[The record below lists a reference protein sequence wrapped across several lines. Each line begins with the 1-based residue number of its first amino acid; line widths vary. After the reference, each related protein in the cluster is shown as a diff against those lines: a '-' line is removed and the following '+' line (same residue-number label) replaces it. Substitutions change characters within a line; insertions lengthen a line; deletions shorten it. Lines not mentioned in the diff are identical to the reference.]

1 MKNLLTINPLL
12 KNHVGLIAIVCVLA
26 VLGTTYQYN
35 TGGGIWLGKP
45 LVHATRFCGLF
56 LLMILIA
63 NSSIIFWHTWA
74 YHFYLI
80 VLVLLMAVELAG
92 FAGMG
97 AKRWVNLYIFT
108 LQPSE
113 VMKVAVILALS
124 KYYSDINLEEQSFIW
139 SGLLKRYAVPLFI
152 ITVPFFVVLKQP
164 DLGTAAII
172 AGIGMFMMLIVEKQP
187 RRIFLCFLPAVLA
200 LPFIWPM
207 MHEYQKARILT
218 FFNPEKYP
226 FGSGYHI
233 IQSKIAL
240 GSGGFLGK
248 GFLMGTQSKLNFLP
262 EKHTDFIFATICE
275 ELGFLGGAAIILLYA
290 FIVISGLKIAKKSG
304 SRFGLLVS
312 SGISVMFGLHA
323 FINIGMVMGI
333 LPVVGIPLQIV
344 SYGGSSM
351 MTFMIAL
358 GVMLCVGLNKKT
370 HIRP

>member
-1 MKNLLTINPLL
+1 MKNLRTVSLL
-12 KNHVGLIAIVCVLA
+12 FKNHIGLIVVICVLA
-26 VLGTTYQYN
+26 ALGTAYQYN
-35 TGGGIWLGKP
+35 TGGETWVSKP
-45 LVHATRFCGLF
+45 LSHATRFCGLF
-56 LLMILIA
+56 LFMIFIA
-63 NSSIIFWHTWA
+63 TSSIIFWHTWA
-74 YHFYLI
+74 YQFYLI
-80 VLVLLMAVELAG
+80 VLVLLATVELAG

-97 AKRWVNLYIFT
+97 AKRWMNLYIFT

-113 VMKVAVILALS
+113 VMKAAVILALS
-124 KYYSDINLEEQSFIW
+124 KYYSDIDPGKQDFVWLELI
-139 SGLLKRYAVPLFI
+139 KRYVVPLLI
-152 ITVPFFVVLKQP
+152 ILIPFVVVLKQP

-172 AGIGMFMMLIVEKQP
+172 AGIGMFMMVIVEKQP
-187 RRIFLCFLPAVLA
+187 KRFFLCLLPAVLA

-207 MHEYQKARILT
+207 MYGYQKTRILT
-218 FFNPEKYP
+218 FFDPEKYP

-240 GSGGFLGK
+240 GSGGLLGK

-275 ELGFLGGAAIILLYA
+275 ELGFLGGAVIILLYA
-290 FIVISGLKIAKKSG
+290 YIVIYGLKIAKKSG
-304 SRFGLLVS
+304 SRFGLLIS

-333 LPVVGIPLQIV
+333 LPVVGIPLQMV

-358 GVMLCVGLNKKT
+358 GIMFCVSLNKKT